1 MPLWDRGIPCLCGG
15 KHVPV
20 LGGDYSECERVN
32 CPRAQ
37 LGDGSW
43 HKALPKLQEL
53 NGKGLMR
60 GRYPDID
67 LNDVIEQVFGQGA
80 AGKWRYHRYQRAHL
94 QEARGG
100 HQPACGERMH
110 ELGRRWDITEQER
123 RVDAPSTGPQASSPS
138 ASRGETLEITAGPR
152 AKKARSQTERVEGV
166 ALTKHWRPGE
176 TVIPS
181 DEQWKLMGPEWLDK
195 LQKAKPKDYLHSSVR
210 TKGQILKYEM
220 QRLVPTE
227 TEGQTMWVL
236 RHCSDSFDALMR
248 KRKR

>member
-1 MPLWDRGIPCLCGG
+1 MDNAVPQRVDINLQHPLDDNSLPFMQQNKRRNQMWQ
-15 KHVPV
+15 
-20 LGGDYSECERVN
+20 ET
-32 CPRAQ
+32 Q
-37 LGDGSW
+37 
-43 HKALPKLQEL
+43 LPK
-53 NGKGLMR
+53 
-60 GRYPDID
+60 
-67 LNDVIEQVFGQGA
+67 
-80 AGKWRYHRYQRAHL
+80 
-94 QEARGG
+94 
-100 HQPACGERMH
+100 
-110 ELGRRWDITEQER
+110 
-123 RVDAPSTGPQASSPS
+123 
-138 ASRGETLEITAGPR
+138 

-227 TEGQTMWVL
+227 TEGQTMSVL

>member
-1 MPLWDRGIPCLCGG
+1 MCGG

-80 AGKWRYHRYQRAHL
+80 AGN
-94 QEARGG
+94 
-100 HQPACGERMH
+100 
-110 ELGRRWDITEQER
+110 
-123 RVDAPSTGPQASSPS
+123 
-138 ASRGETLEITAGPR
+138 
-152 AKKARSQTERVEGV
+152 
-166 ALTKHWRPGE
+166 
-176 TVIPS
+176 
-181 DEQWKLMGPEWLDK
+181 
-195 LQKAKPKDYLHSSVR
+195 
-210 TKGQILKYEM
+210 
-220 QRLVPTE
+220 
-227 TEGQTMWVL
+227 
-236 RHCSDSFDALMR
+236 
-248 KRKR
+248 